1 MKSFTV
7 MKSYRIISEKSPE
20 DLWRE
25 DLSKLS
31 EILPEPAT
39 SEAKPTNSPTKKK
52 SCQDSEDEILVSE
65 PKKARKQHL

>member
-1 MKSFTV
+1 
-7 MKSYRIISEKSPE
+7 
-20 DLWRE
+20 LWRE

-52 SCQDSEDEILVSE
+52 SRQDSEDEMLVSE